1 MRNLR
6 TVAAREPAALGSLV
20 ASILPVL
27 VLLDVIRIDEAGIAA
42 VVVAINTAVGFGVR
56 VLVSPRRPAAC
67 AAADAGASHAP
78 ERLAA

>member
-6 TVAAREPAALGSLV
+6 MLLAREPAALGSLV

-56 VLVSPRRPAAC
+56 VLVSPLAPSDRMTSP
-67 AAADAGASHAP
+67 AP
-78 ERLAA
+78 ERLAT

>member
-6 TVAAREPAALGSLV
+6 MLLAREPAALGSLV

-27 VLLDVIRIDEAGIAA
+27 VLLHIIRIDEAGIAA

-56 VLVSPRRPAAC
+56 VLVSPLSPGDRNEILVSPA
-67 AAADAGASHAP
+67 
-78 ERLAA
+78 R